1 MDFYSDSIVD
11 EPDQMLSTNN
21 SKGSKDQD
29 QQKFRVGNGPF
40 HRSCSPHIQEFSELI
55 QKVSTKVL
63 KYTLLTNQQRLLAG
77 AMWEA
82 QNYGGSE
89 SKCIKRLQE
98 LYGSQWRSMTKL
110 ADHMEP
116 VRTYYELVL
125 LLDHERQWAEATK
138 TVKLHK
144 QQDNK

>member
-1 MDFYSDSIVD
+1 MSIS
-11 EPDQMLSTNN
+11 EPLN
-21 SKGSKDQD
+21 SLP
-29 QQKFRVGNGPF
+29 KFGPGDRSP

-63 KYTLLTNQQRLLAG
+63 KYTLLTNQQRLFAE

-110 ADHMEP
+110 SDHMEP
-116 VRTYYELVL
+116 VRTYYEMVL
-125 LLDHERQWAEATK
+125 LLDHERQWAEAKK

>member
-1 MDFYSDSIVD
+1 MNLYSDSIVD
-11 EPDQMLSTNN
+11 EPHQMLNPDN
-21 SKGSKDQD
+21 PQGSKKQD
-29 QQKFRVGNGPF
+29 QEKFRVSNGPF
-40 HRSCSPHIQEFSELI
+40 HHSCSPHIKEFSELI

-63 KYTLLTNQQRLLAG
+63 KYTLLTNQQRLFAE

-98 LYGSQWRSMTKL
+98 LYGIQWRSMTKL
-110 ADHMEP
+110 SDHMEP
-116 VRTYYELVL
+116 VRTYYEMVL
-125 LLDHERQWAEATK
+125 LLDHERQWSEATK

-144 QQDNK
+144 QQDSK

>member
-1 MDFYSDSIVD
+1 MNLYSDSIVD
-11 EPDQMLSTNN
+11 EPYQMLNPNN
-21 SKGSKDQD
+21 PQGSEDQD
-29 QQKFRVGNGPF
+29 QQKFGPGDGSPHHSF
-40 HRSCSPHIQEFSELI
+40 SPHIQEFSELI

-63 KYTLLTNQQRLLAG
+63 KYTLLTNQQRLFAK

-110 ADHMEP
+110 SDHMEP
-116 VRTYYELVL
+116 VRTYYELIL
-125 LLDHERQWAEATK
+125 LLEHEKQWAEATK
-138 TVKLHK
+138 TVKLHE
-144 QQDNK
+144 QQDKK

>member
-1 MDFYSDSIVD
+1 MNLYSDSIVD
-11 EPDQMLSTNN
+11 EPYQVLN
-21 SKGSKDQD
+21 SDNPQRSENQD
-29 QQKFRVGNGPF
+29 QKQLSVSNGPF
-40 HRSCSPHIQEFSELI
+40 HCSFSPHIKEFSELI

-63 KYTLLTNQQRLLAG
+63 KYTLLTNQQRLFAE

-98 LYGSQWRSMTKL
+98 LYGSQWRSITKL
-110 ADHMEP
+110 SDHMEP
-116 VRTYYELVL
+116 VRPYYEMVL
-125 LLDHERQWAEATK
+125 LLDHERQWADTTK
-138 TVKLHK
+138 TVKLHE